1 MKMVD
6 LLDMHKYFI
15 LQHLKEGD
23 VAVDYTMGNGH
34 DTEFLSKTVG
44 ENGKVYA
51 FDIQEAAV
59 ESTRKNLAAANCP
72 ENYTLICASHHRVKE
87 FVPEKVKAG
96 MFNLGYLPGGDKSI
110 TTLRETTL
118 AAIEAAIEIM
128 DTDAI
133 ILIAVYPG
141 HAEGDIEGQL
151 VGERLSKLD
160 RRQYTVACFKM
171 MNSPTSPFFYI
182 IEGR

>member
-1 MKMVD
+1 MAQVD

-44 ENGKVYA
+44 ERGKVYA
-51 FDIQEAAV
+51 FDIQ
-59 ESTRKNLAAANCP
+59 LAALNSTAANLEKAGCP
-72 ENYTLICASHHRVKE
+72 DNYTLLCASHHRVKE
-87 FVPEKVKAG
+87 FVKEKVKAG
-96 MFNLGYLPGGDKSI
+96 MFNLGYLPGSDKTI
-110 TTLRETTL
+110 TTLRHTTL
-118 AAIEAAIEIM
+118 AAIEAAIELM
-128 DTDAI
+128 DKDAI

-151 VGERLSKLD
+151 VNERLSQLD
-160 RRQYTVACFKM
+160 RKKYSVACFKM
-171 MNSPTSPFFYI
+171 VNSPTSPFFYI

>member
-1 MKMVD
+1 MAQVD

-15 LQHLKEGD
+15 LRHLKEGD

-51 FDIQEAAV
+51 FDIQ
-59 ESTRKNLAAANCP
+59 LAALNSTAENLTKAGCP
-72 ENYTLICASHHRVKE
+72 DNYTLFCASHHRVKE
-87 FVPEKVKAG
+87 FVHEKVKAG
-96 MFNLGYLPGGDKSI
+96 MFNLGYLPGSDKSI
-110 TTLRETTL
+110 TTLRHTTL
-118 AAIEAAIEIM
+118 AAIDAAIELM
-128 DTDAI
+128 DKDAI

-160 RRQYTVACFKM
+160 RKLYTVACFKM
-171 MNSPTSPFFYI
+171 MNSPTSPFFYM